1 MTPALV
7 SCLLRAAAAL
17 LCASAAL
24 DPATPPHPP
33 ATPRQR
39 FATALG
45 DVQRLV
51 RALPSYYVDAEDH
64 ELRAV
69 LAEIDVDLVIVG
81 ARRTPPSSCGDTE
94 VVRAASVVDFLIL
107 YTLMEVAVRALRWM
121 VVWLFF

>member
-1 MTPALV
+1 MTYHRIFLADSRDMPELPDESVHLV
-7 SCLLRAAAAL
+7 VTSPPYWCLKDY
-17 LCASAAL
+17 S
-24 DPATPPHPP
+24 HPGQIGYLQ
-33 ATPRQR
+33 TYEEY
-39 FATALG
+39 LE
-45 DVQRLV
+45 
-51 RALPSYYVDAEDH
+51 S
-64 ELRAV
+64 LRAV